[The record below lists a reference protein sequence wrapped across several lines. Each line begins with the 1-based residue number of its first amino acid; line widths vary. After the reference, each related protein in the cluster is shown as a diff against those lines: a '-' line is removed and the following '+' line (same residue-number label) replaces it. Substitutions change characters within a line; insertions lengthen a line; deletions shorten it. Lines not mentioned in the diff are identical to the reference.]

1 MTERLS
7 GSSSLRSWRPRSTN
21 LVSGQKSETRMTTS
35 VLKQDPNTEKVQKN
49 AVCEEKTQRANFWG
63 NPLCQAAKRHLNNS

>member
-21 LVSGQKSETRMTTS
+21 LVSGQKSETKMTAS
-35 VLKQDPNTEKVQKN
+35 VLKQDPNTENVQKN
-49 AVCEEKTQRANFWG
+49 AVCEDENTACKFSG
-63 NPLCQAAKRHLNNS
+63 

>member
-7 GSSSLRSWRPRSTN
+7 GSSSLRSWRLRSTN
-21 LVSGQKSETRMTTS
+21 LVSGQKSETRMTAS

-49 AVCEEKTQRANFWG
+49 AVCEDEKTACKFSG
-63 NPLCQAAKRHLNNS
+63 